1 MKVKDSSPLR
11 ILEESINVY
20 KGRPGDKQKDISP
33 SRGMNKY
40 QSMGKF
46 APYRSKSALS
56 PMKKSQD
63 GSYL

>member
-1 MKVKDSSPLR
+1 MKAKDSSPLR
-11 ILEESINVY
+11 ILEESMKVY
-20 KGRPGDKQKDISP
+20 KGQPSDKQRDVSP
-33 SRGMNKY
+33 GRAMNKY